1 MIFARNPSWMK
12 SYSAYLRRIEFAHL
26 SRKLICPTKPFLIS
40 TSWDD
45 DDDYDFSDAD
55 NDDEDELIGHFV

>member
-1 MIFARNPSWMK
+1 MSK
-12 SYSAYLRRIEFAHL
+12 
-26 SRKLICPTKPFLIS
+26 KPFLIS

-55 NDDEDELIGHFV
+55 DDDEDELIGHFV

>member
-1 MIFARNPSWMK
+1 MSK
-12 SYSAYLRRIEFAHL
+12 
-26 SRKLICPTKPFLIS
+26 KPFLIS

-55 NDDEDELIGHFV
+55 DDEDELIGHFV

>member
-1 MIFARNPSWMK
+1 MSK
-12 SYSAYLRRIEFAHL
+12 
-26 SRKLICPTKPFLIS
+26 KTFLIS

-45 DDDYDFSDAD
+45 DYDFSDAA

>member
-1 MIFARNPSWMK
+1 MSK
-12 SYSAYLRRIEFAHL
+12 
-26 SRKLICPTKPFLIS
+26 KTFLIS

-45 DDDYDFSDAD
+45 DGDYDVSDAD

>member
-1 MIFARNPSWMK
+1 MSK
-12 SYSAYLRRIEFAHL
+12 
-26 SRKLICPTKPFLIS
+26 KPFLIS

-55 NDDEDELIGHFV
+55 DEDEDELIGHFV